1 MGIHTSLNH
10 RTAFQVAF
18 LHHLAGTPQASAPL
32 SQLWGRVPSVDR
44 ACFAAQ
50 KHQAGAEYWL
60 LKSILCSA
68 SSCEARW
75 CCNVPQ
81 LSLSAMFCEPLTAI
95 ALSCT
100 AAAGPAWQ
108 ISSGLTQPAQ
118 AAQGTPGGRRRAS
131 LFTRTSADHG
141 KPDSNSPRVPSGTPV
156 LQRARASSYAG
167 QNFGWSGVRPEL
179 CTNRG

>member
-1 MGIHTSLNH
+1 MC
-10 RTAFQVAF
+10 FQ
-18 LHHLAGTPQASAPL
+18 
-32 SQLWGRVPSVDR
+32 
-44 ACFAAQ
+44 
-50 KHQAGAEYWL
+50 
-60 LKSILCSA
+60 
-68 SSCEARW
+68 
-75 CCNVPQ
+75 
-81 LSLSAMFCEPLTAI
+81 PLTAI

-141 KPDSNSPRVPSGTPV
+141 KPDGNSPRLPSGTPV

-167 QNFGWSGVRPEL
+167 QNFGWSGVRSEL
-179 CTNRG
+179 FANEGLTGCMACPCDMCRPCLVTKCMNQALNHSDHAKVAWSCSNFTAVYSLNHIVQLWMLLPACCSKARA